1 MIEEHIVLQGE
12 NKENKEFYVKFEIFT
27 FGSKEAKEAEK
38 VLENKVMIPIY
49 ELENKLFKK
58 AKKNGYAIV
67 TNRGAVYDFRR
78 EKPKSRKRTNSKQ
91 SR

>member
-27 FGSKEAKEAEK
+27 FGSKEAKEAAEA
-38 VLENKVMIPIY
+38 
-49 ELENKLFKK
+49 ENKLFKK

-78 EKPKSRKRTNSKQ
+78 EKPKSRKRTNNKQ